1 MIAERVSLKHCLIA
15 FIKVPCYSGV
25 SSHRFCYMF
34 KNHTFLHY
42 WVLQVE
48 CMHMQEKRVGG
59 TSQTWLVNL
68 FSWLKVMSRNN
79 HHLLGGLDDWIS
91 YYRGGTGV

>member
-1 MIAERVSLKHCLIA
+1 MPYC
-15 FIKVPCYSGV
+15 SGV
-25 SSHRFCYMF
+25 QSHEVCYMLKYHVF
-34 KNHTFLHY
+34 SHY
-42 WVLQVE
+42 RVWQVDR
-48 CMHMQEKRVGG
+48 MHMQERRVGE

-68 FSWLKVMSRNN
+68 FSCLKVMSRNN